1 MEAESSSQNW
11 TGPSRLSTAS
21 QMELLRLLVDRLAAK
36 GVEALI
42 YLLGGAAAGIAYY
55 PDGVDRRSSADIDAR
70 FTARSQVL
78 AEAEAM
84 AAELGLRPDWFNKGA
99 EQFLPP
105 TGEPDGEVLMER
117 GGVRVVVAPPRFLL
131 AMKLRAS
138 RLGRDDEDIAVLI
151 RVCGIKSVAEAE
163 ALVEEVY
170 LGEEEIHPRGRSFIA
185 AVFGEYQLSKAD
197 PPITLPKVIDPECN

>member
-1 MEAESSSQNW
+1 MDGDGSSQRW
-11 TGPSRLSTAS
+11 TGPSRLSTPK
-21 QMELLRLLVDRLAAK
+21 QMELLSLLVDRLAAR

-42 YLLGGAAAGIAYY
+42 YLLGGVAAGIAYY
-55 PDGVDRRSSADIDAR
+55 PEGVDRRASADIDAT
-70 FTARSQVL
+70 FTARSDVL

-84 AAELGLRPDWFNKGA
+84 ATELGLRPDWFNGGA

-105 TGEPDGEVLMER
+105 TGEPDGEVLMEN
-117 GGVRVVVAPPRFLL
+117 GAVKVVVAPPRLLL

-151 RVCGIKSVAEAE
+151 RVCGIRSVAEAE

-170 LGEEEIHPRGRSFIA
+170 LGEEEIHPRGRSFLT
-185 AVFGEYQLSKAD
+185 AVFGDYQLSKAD
-197 PPITLPKVIDPECN
+197 PPVTLPKITD

>member
-1 MEAESSSQNW
+1 MMEGVGSNPRW
-11 TGPSRLSTAS
+11 TGPRRLSTAN
-21 QMELLRLLVDRLAAK
+21 QVQLLGLLVDRLAAN
-36 GVEALI
+36 GVETQI

-55 PDGVDRRSSADIDAR
+55 PEGVDRRSSADIDAT
-70 FTARSQVL
+70 FTARCDVL

-84 AAELGLRPDWFNKGA
+84 AAELGLRADWFNRGA

-105 TGEPDGEVLMER
+105 TGELDGDVLMEK
-117 GGVRVVVAPPRFLL
+117 GAVKVVVAPPRMLL

-151 RVCGIKSVAEAE
+151 RVCGIRSVAEAE
-163 ALVEEVY
+163 ALMEEVY
-170 LGEEEIHPRGRSFIA
+170 LGEEEIHPRGRSFLT

-197 PPITLPKVIDPECN
+197 PPVTLPRVSG